1 MLSLFEKW
9 YQRKFSDP
17 DALMLLIFI
26 LIVSIVLLVWGGF
39 LMPVLVAIVLA
50 YLLDGVVTKLSSYQL
65 SRGLSTVLVMLL
77 FIGFTFILTLSL
89 LPTISQQSVNFIEE
103 VPEFWQQI
111 QAWLLTLP
119 ESYPELIQAEQ
130 IESLM
135 GDINGKLVNATENI
149 ISISFASLISLGAL
163 LIYLI
168 LVPLMMFF
176 MLKDKQTLMANI
188 ANILPNERRL
198 IRQVANEMNIQIA
211 NYIRGKVIEIIIVG
225 AVSCVTFA
233 LMDLRYG
240 ILLGVLVGLSVLIPY
255 IGAAV
260 VTIPVALVALV
271 QFGWS
276 AEFGYLMLAYAI
288 IQALDGTLLVPLLFS
303 EAVSLHPLYIIIA
316 VLFFGGVWGF
326 WGVFFAIPL
335 ATLVKALIHAWTPEW
350 QS

>member
-26 LIVSIVLLVWGGF
+26 MIVSIVLLVWGGF

-288 IQALDGTLLVPLLFS
+288 IQALDGNLLVPLLFS